1 MILNLDSV
9 GLVWAFQVG
18 SRQQVEWLMQPH
30 GVNVRC
36 FLDLVKYSEVGEIGK
51 VNIVIF
57 PVNTLKHFNI
67 IEYVSIME
75 INERLM
81 QTSN

>member
-1 MILNLDSV
+1 MILNLESV
-9 GLVWAFQVG
+9 GLVWAFQAG

-30 GVNVRC
+30 GVNLRY
-36 FLDLVKYSEVGEIGK
+36 FLDLMKYSEVGEIGK

-57 PVNTLKHFNI
+57 PVNTPKHFNI

-75 INERLM
+75 INERLI